1 MFKNKPWHSIFFAAF
16 PPVFLYSQNI
26 EIVRFADVVKPLL
39 VILGVTVV
47 LTVLLRFV
55 FKSWV
60 KAGVLTSLIMLL
72 ALSFG
77 PYYEHCYSWEIPFYP
92 KNIRWDHNFYKW
104 SSLALITLTSWR
116 LIKAKGKL
124 FKLNSLLN
132 FVSFLLLVFSL
143 YGIIDFMRKAQS
155 TEEATFTQE
164 EQTGNTKIQK
174 VRPTI
179 YYLVMD
185 AYTSN
190 GVLKEYFDFDNSAFT
205 DYLKEKGFYVADKAI
220 SNYGQTVL
228 SIPSALNMSY
238 LDSIVDVLGEEH
250 KSRWPMADVLNN
262 NRVLNILRGQGY
274 KSISFDASM
283 FEVVYLKDADVF
295 HQTPGTQFSLYQNEL
310 INMSVIRAFNRR
322 KPIVTDSPEDF
333 HRRKIL
339 EAFRV
344 METIPEKNTPY
355 YVHGHVLAPH
365 QPFLFDKD
373 GNPVQPGHNYNI
385 WLPLDSNTDNSYYK
399 RGYIEQLQFVN
410 KKLIH
415 LINKIIA
422 DSKVPPIIILQ
433 GDHGSCSELRN
444 NHGYENNDFK
454 ERFSIINAY
463 YFPDQD
469 YSMLYDTISPINSF
483 KVVMN
488 KYFDGNYTLEPDRA
502 YYSDWDYPYRLV
514 DVTDSIR

>member
-1 MFKNKPWHSIFFAAF
+1 MLKNKPWHSLFFAAF
-16 PPVFLYSQNI
+16 PAVFLYSENI
-26 EIVRFADVVKPLL
+26 ELVRFDDVYGLLLLILGIALTL
-39 VILGVTVV
+39 VIILK
-47 LTVLLRFV
+47 FV

-60 KAGVLTSLIMLL
+60 KSGIITSIIMLL

-77 PYYEHCYSWEIPFYP
+77 AYYDYCYSWEIPFYP

-104 SSLALITLTSWR
+104 SSLAIITLVSWR
-116 LIKAKGKL
+116 LFKTKSKL
-124 FKLNSLLN
+124 LKLNSLLN
-132 FVSFLLLVFSL
+132 FVSAMLILFSAFTIINFKRKEASTAEAK
-143 YGIIDFMRKAQS
+143 YEEIQADTTQGIK
-155 TEEATFTQE
+155 
-164 EQTGNTKIQK
+164 KL
-174 VRPTI
+174 RPTI

-205 DYLKEKGFYVADKAI
+205 DYLKSKGFYVADKAI

-228 SIPSALNMSY
+228 SIPSALNMQY
-238 LDSIVDVLGEEH
+238 LDSVIDVLGEDHE
-250 KSRWPMADVLNN
+250 SRWPMAKVLNN
-262 NRVLNILRGQGY
+262 NRVLQILRNQKY

-295 HQTPGTQFSLYQNEL
+295 HQTPGTSFSLYESEL
-310 INMSVIRAFNRR
+310 VNMSVIRAFNRR
-322 KPIVTDSPEDF
+322 KRISSTSPEEF
-333 HRRKIL
+333 HRKKIL

-344 METIPEKNTPY
+344 METIPTKPEPY

-373 GNPVQPGHNYNI
+373 GNSVDPGYDYTI
-385 WLPLDSNTDNSYYK
+385 WRPFKKDTDNSFYK
-399 RGYIEQLQFVN
+399 EGYINQLQFVN
-410 KKLIH
+410 KKLMH
-415 LINKIIA
+415 LVDKILAESIN
-422 DSKVPPIIILQ
+422 PPIIIIQ

-444 NHGYENNDFK
+444 HQGFEDNDFK
-454 ERFSIINAY
+454 ERFSILNAY

-469 YSMLYDTISPINSF
+469 YSMLYDSISPINSF

-488 KYFDGNYTLEPDRA
+488 KYFDGNYKLDPDRA
-502 YYSDWDYPYRLV
+502 LFSDWKYPYRLY

>member
-1 MFKNKPWHSIFFAAF
+1 MFKNKPWHSVFFAAF

-26 EIVRFADVVKPLL
+26 EMVRFGDVVQPLAL
-39 VILGVTVV
+39 ILGATIV
-47 LTVLLRFV
+47 LTFLLKLI

-60 KAGVLTSLIMLL
+60 KAGILSSLVMLL

-77 PYYEHCYSWEIPFYP
+77 PYYDHCYSWEIPFYP

-104 SSLALITLTSWR
+104 SSLALIVLITWR
-116 LIKAKGKL
+116 LFKAKGKL
-124 FKLNSLLN
+124 LKLNSLLN
-132 FVSFLLLVFSL
+132 FISLLLLGFSIFN
-143 YGIIDFMRKAQS
+143 IIDFNRKAVHTTQGSNTEAFDS
-155 TEEATFTQE
+155 TAGIQE
-164 EQTGNTKIQK
+164 
-174 VRPTI
+174 VRPSI

-185 AYTSN
+185 AYTRDDI
-190 GVLKEYFDFDNSAFT
+190 LKEYFDFDNSEFT
-205 DYLKEKGFYVADKAI
+205 DYLRNKGFYVADKAI

-228 SIPSALNMSY
+228 SIPSALNMTY
-238 LDSIVDVLGEEH
+238 LDSVIAELGEDH
-250 KSRWPMADVLNN
+250 VSRWPMADLLNDN
-262 NRVLNILRGQGY
+262 LVLNILKQQEY

-283 FEVVYLKDADVF
+283 FEVVYLKDADIF
-295 HQTPGTQFSLYQNEL
+295 HQTPGTKFSLYYNEL
-310 INMSVIRAFNRR
+310 INMSILRAFNRR
-322 KPIVTDSPEDF
+322 LPIVTATPEVY

-344 METIPEKNTPY
+344 METIPAKNTPY

-373 GNPVQPGHNYNI
+373 GNPVDPGGDYNI
-385 WLPLDSNTDNSYYK
+385 WNPLSETADNSFYK
-399 RGYIEQLQFVN
+399 KGYIEQLQFVN
-410 KKLIH
+410 KKLMH
-415 LINKIIA
+415 LIDKIIA
-422 DSKVPPIIILQ
+422 DSEVPPIIILQ

-444 NHGYENNDFK
+444 HHGFENNDFK

-469 YSMLYDTISPINSF
+469 YSMLYDSISPINSF

-488 KYFDGNYTLEPDRA
+488 KYFDKDYTLEPDRA
-502 YYSDWDYPYRLV
+502 LYSDWDYPYRLF

>member
-1 MFKNKPWHSIFFAAF
+1 MFKNKPWHSIFFSAF
-16 PPVFLYSQNI
+16 PPIFLYSQNI
-26 EIVRFADVVKPLL
+26 EIVRFADVIKPLSI
-39 VILGVTVV
+39 ILGVTILLVVV
-47 LTVLLRFV
+47 LRFA

-116 LIKAKGKL
+116 LVKAKGKL
-124 FKLNSLLN
+124 LKLNSLLN
-132 FVSFLLLVFSL
+132 FVSFLLLAFSV
-143 YGIIDFMRKAQS
+143 YSIVDFVRKAQN

-164 EQTGNTKIQK
+164 EQKGETKIQE

-190 GVLKEYFDFDNSAFT
+190 GVLKEYFDFDNSEFT
-205 DYLKEKGFYVADKAI
+205 NYLKEKGFYVADNAI

-238 LDSIVDVLGEEH
+238 LDSIVDVLGEDH

-295 HQTPGTQFSLYQNEL
+295 HQTPGTKFSLYQNEL

-410 KKLIH
+410 KKLTH
-415 LINKIIA
+415 LIDKILEE
-422 DSKVPPIIILQ
+422 SKEPPIIIIQ

-444 NHGYENNDFK
+444 HHGYENNDFK

-488 KYFDGNYTLEPDRA
+488 KYFDGNYELEPDRA
-502 YYSDWDYPYRLV
+502 FYSDWDYPYRLF

>member
-1 MFKNKPWHSIFFAAF
+1 MFKNKPWHSLFFAAF
-16 PPVFLYSQNI
+16 PPIFLFSQNI
-26 EIVRFADVVKPLL
+26 EIVRFADVIKPLF
-39 VILGVTVV
+39 VILGTTI
-47 LTVLLRFV
+47 LLSVLLKFV

-60 KAGVLTSLIMLL
+60 KAGVLTSLIMIL

-104 SSLALITLTSWR
+104 SSLALITLISWR

-124 FKLNSLLN
+124 LKLNALLN
-132 FVSFLLLVFSL
+132 FVSIALLAFSI
-143 YGIIDFMRKAQS
+143 YNIIDFNRKS
-155 TEEATFTQE
+155 SSDVTTFTQE
-164 EQTGNTKIQK
+164 ATDSNTTIQA

-190 GVLKEYFDFDNSAFT
+190 GVLQEYFDFDNSEFT
-205 DYLKEKGFYVADKAI
+205 DYLKGKGFYVADKAI

-238 LDSIVDVLGEEH
+238 LDSIIEVLGEDH
-250 KSRWPMADVLNN
+250 GSRWPMATVLNN

-283 FEVVYLKDADVF
+283 FEVVYLKDADIF
-295 HQTPGTQFSLYQNEL
+295 HKTPGTKFSLYQNEL
-310 INMSVIRAFNRR
+310 MNMSIIRAFNRR
-322 KPIVTDSPEDF
+322 LPIVTASPEDF

-344 METIPEKNTPY
+344 METIPEKKQPY

-373 GNPVQPGHNYNI
+373 GNPVQPGHDYNI
-385 WLPLDSNTDNSYYK
+385 WRPLNATADNSFYK
-399 RGYIEQLQFVN
+399 KGYIDQLQFVN
-410 KKLIH
+410 KKLMH
-415 LINKIIA
+415 LIDKIIT

-444 NHGYENNDFK
+444 HHGFENNDFK

-469 YSMLYDTISPINSF
+469 YEMLYDSISPINSF

-488 KYFDGNYTLEPDRA
+488 KYFDGNYELEPDRA
-502 YYSDWDYPYRLV
+502 LYSDWDFPYRLV

>member
-16 PPVFLYSQNI
+16 PPIFLYSQNI
-26 EIVRFADVVKPLL
+26 EIVRFADVIKPLL
-39 VILGVTVV
+39 LILGVTILLVV
-47 LTVLLRFV
+47 LLQFV

-60 KAGVLTSLIMLL
+60 KAGIITSLIMIL

-104 SSLALITLTSWR
+104 SSLALVTLTTWR
-116 LIKAKGKL
+116 LVKAKGKL
-124 FKLNSLLN
+124 LKLNSLLN
-132 FVSFLLLVFSL
+132 FVAFILLGFSVFN
-143 YGIIDFMRKAQS
+143 IVDFSRKTTNNS
-155 TEEATFTQE
+155 TDNAV
-164 EQTGNTKIQK
+164 TKDTSTVAEIQQN
-174 VRPTI
+174 RPSI

-190 GVLKEYFDFDNSAFT
+190 GVLKEYFDFDNSPFT
-205 DYLKEKGFYVADKAI
+205 DYLKDKGFYVADKAI

-228 SIPSALNMSY
+228 SIPSALNMTY
-238 LDSIVDVLGEEH
+238 LDSFIDELGEDH
-250 KSRWPMADVLNN
+250 TSRWPMADLLNDN
-262 NRVLNILRGQGY
+262 KVLNILEQQQY

-295 HQTPGTQFSLYQNEL
+295 HKTPGTQFSLYQNEL
-310 INMSVIRAFNRR
+310 VNMSIIRAFNRR
-322 KPIVTDSPEDF
+322 LPIVTASPEDY
-333 HRRKIL
+333 HRKKIL

-344 METIPEKNTPY
+344 METIPDKEEPY

-399 RGYIEQLQFVN
+399 KGYIEQLQFVN
-410 KKLIH
+410 KKLMH
-415 LINKIIA
+415 LIDAILEK
-422 DSKVPPIIILQ
+422 SKVPPIIIIQ

-444 NHGYENNDFK
+444 HHGFENNDFK
-454 ERFSIINAY
+454 ERFSILNAY

-469 YSMLYDTISPINSF
+469 YSMLYDSISPVNSF

-488 KYFDGNYTLEPDRA
+488 KYFDGDYTLEEDRA
-502 YYSDWDYPYRLV
+502 LYSDWDFPYRLV